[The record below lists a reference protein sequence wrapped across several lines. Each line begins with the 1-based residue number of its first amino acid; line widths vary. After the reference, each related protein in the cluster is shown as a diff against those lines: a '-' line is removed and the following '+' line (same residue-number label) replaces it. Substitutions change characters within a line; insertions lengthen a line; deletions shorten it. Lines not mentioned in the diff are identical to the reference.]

1 MGRKP
6 HLAQDLVALP
16 NGNMIALTARA
27 GGDLANKGL
36 HKEHSYILWDHRA
49 WPNPHSMWW
58 PTWSAA
64 RPAQFTGTA
73 NTRRRKKLKH
83 KNIVLFWAPT
93 TRSFCVA
100 IVRKGEGLKNK
111 WSTMLKICWK
121 SLWSRYRTMRQYSYI
136 DFQKYTSLVTISCF
150 CQLGNVPCRIK
161 QTNLSM

>member
-27 GGDLANKGL
+27 GGDLANKNL

-49 WPNPHSMWW
+49 WPNPHSVWW

-73 NTRRRKKLKH
+73 NTRRRKKLKR
-83 KNIVLFWAPT
+83 KNIVLFGAPT

-111 WSTMLKICWK
+111 SSGCSFLEPVKENAENMLK
-121 SLWSRYRTMRQYSYI
+121 SLWREKWDTCDIVRWDNIY
-136 DFQKYTSLVTISCF
+136 L
-150 CQLGNVPCRIK
+150 
-161 QTNLSM
+161 